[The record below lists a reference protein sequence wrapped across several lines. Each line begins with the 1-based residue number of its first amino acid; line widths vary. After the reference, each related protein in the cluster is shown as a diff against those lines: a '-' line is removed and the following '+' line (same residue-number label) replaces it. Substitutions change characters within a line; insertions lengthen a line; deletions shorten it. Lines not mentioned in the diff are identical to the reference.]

1 MIRRFDLEG
10 RLPPPATATAELIA
24 AMAATFVP
32 VSECASV
39 AKCGGGQ
46 KTFRRRKITA
56 TLGAKLTSALSVV
69 AVENDFPLALCDEE
83 DRSLERSSSANDEVV
98 GSVVV
103 IAVIVA
109 VIVSHF
115 MVGVVVVISFVPSV
129 GVVVVVLIA
138 SAALVVDIV
147 VAVAVVTATV
157 LVVVVVVAVAIGV
170 FVSIVGFVF
179 PFFVA
184 AKSRFWFRRCCPGC
198 RVEKE
203 AVRGPAG
210 AALRRVPADASES
223 RPGDAVLTSFHAA
236 SCLEDV
242 HVVVGSAE

>member
-24 AMAATFVP
+24 AMAATFVS

-46 KTFRRRKITA
+46 KTFRRRKITP

-103 IAVIVA
+103 IAVTVA

-115 MVGVVVVISFVPSV
+115 MVGVVVVISFVLAV
-129 GVVVVVLIA
+129 GVVVVVLA
-138 SAALVVDIV
+138 SAALVDTV
-147 VAVAVVTATV
+147 VAVAAVTPTV
-157 LVVVVVVAVAIGV
+157 LVVVVIVAVAIGV

-184 AKSRFWFRRCCPGC
+184 AKRRFWFRRYCPGC
-198 RVEKE
+198 GVEKE
-203 AVRGPAG
+203 AVGGPAG

-242 HVVVGSAE
+242 RVVVGSAE